1 MEPLALFESCDED
14 EVMEIESLDEDPQ
27 IVSHDNVVEESEY
40 KFAGPVLF
48 IKSPKNSYK
57 VDKHVLTF
65 PLFLCVTRLKVDFV
79 TYSSKQ
85 FINDANKVLLW
96 RKPGLR
102 K

>member
-27 IVSHDNVVEESEY
+27 IVSHDDVVEESEY

-65 PLFLCVTRLKVDFV
+65 
-79 TYSSKQ
+79 SSVYVCDKTKSRFCNIKFKTVHQ
-85 FINDANKVLLW
+85 W
-96 RKPGLR
+96 RE
-102 K
+102 

>member
-1 MEPLALFESCDED
+1 MQQASKIVLFLADNEQHVFLEGCINCTGSKCCDED

-27 IVSHDNVVEESEY
+27 IVSHDDVVEESEY

-65 PLFLCVTRLKVDFV
+65 SSVFV
-79 TYSSKQ
+79 CDKTKSR
-85 FINDANKVLLW
+85 FCNI
-96 RKPGLR
+96 
-102 K
+102 